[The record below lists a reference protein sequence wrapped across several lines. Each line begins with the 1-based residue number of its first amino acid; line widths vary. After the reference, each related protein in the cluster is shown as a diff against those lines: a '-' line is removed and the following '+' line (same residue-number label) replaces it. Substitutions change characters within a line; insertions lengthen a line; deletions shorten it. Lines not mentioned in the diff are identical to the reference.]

1 VSTPGV
7 TRVDGRTARRDRN
20 RDAVLD
26 AVHEAFGERGTL
38 PTMEDVAERSGVSL
52 RSIYRYFSDAQQLLL
67 AALARRIAL
76 MEPLWQQ
83 PDLGCGTLDERVAAL
98 LSHRLWLYDENRPTI
113 RAAFELAESTP
124 DIAEQIQRRRR
135 QLLGQTCEQFAAEL
149 VRCSPEEAN
158 RRATCV
164 EVLCQFESLELL
176 RRTQGL
182 TRDEAFEVL
191 ATGVRAVVAASP
203 R

>member
-1 VSTPGV
+1 VSTPEAA
-7 TRVDGRTARRDRN
+7 RVDGRTARRDRN
-20 RDAVLD
+20 RGAVLD
-26 AVHEAFGERGTL
+26 AVHEAFVERGAL

-52 RSIYRYFSDAQQLLL
+52 RSIYRYFSDTQQLLL

-83 PDLGCGTLDERVAAL
+83 PDLGSGSLDERVASL
-98 LSHRLWLYDENRPTI
+98 VSHRLWLYDENRPTI

-135 QLLGQTCEQFAAEL
+135 QLLTQTCEQFTAEL
-149 VRCSPEEAN
+149 VLCSPEEAD
-158 RRATCV
+158 RRATCI

-182 TRDEAFEVL
+182 SRDEVFAVL
-191 ATGVRAVVAASP
+191 GTGVRAVVAAPP